1 MSQINAILQ
10 TAQQRAQAQQ
20 LPYSG
25 ALTPSEAHALLQALP
40 QVRLVDVRSQ
50 AEWQFV
56 GTIPGSVQIE
66 WARFP
71 GMQPNPDFAA
81 QLKQQVDPQ
90 SVVLFLCRSG
100 ARSHNAAVLAAQQG
114 YGEVY
119 NILEGFEGDKNADQH
134 RNTVNGW
141 KAAGLPWVQG

>member
-25 ALTPSEAHALLQALP
+25 ALTPAEAHAVLQALP
-40 QVRLVDVRSQ
+40 QARLVDVRSQ

-56 GTIPGSVQIE
+56 GTVPGSAQIE
-66 WARFP
+66 WAHFP
-71 GMQPNPDFAA
+71 GMQPNPHFAD

-100 ARSHNAAVLAAQQG
+100 ARSHNAAALAAQLG
-114 YGEVY
+114 YGEAY